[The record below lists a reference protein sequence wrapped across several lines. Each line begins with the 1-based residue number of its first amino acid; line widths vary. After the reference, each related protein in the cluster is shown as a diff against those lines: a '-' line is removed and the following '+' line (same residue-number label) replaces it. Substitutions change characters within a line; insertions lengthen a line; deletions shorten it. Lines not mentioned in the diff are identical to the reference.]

1 MPVSLGLSAMRR
13 VRNLVIVRCVFY
25 MRMIEI
31 VPGVIV
37 VMVVIGFVLVNM
49 DVRTI
54 IARMLMPDRDAATRR
69 LTRIYEQQVRRTWS
83 TKYSCPSSPGF
94 ADYFHGS
101 VEAA

>member
-37 VMVVIGFVLVNM
+37 VMVVTGFVLVNM
-49 DVRTI
+49 DVRAI
-54 IARMLMPDRDAATRR
+54 IARMLMPDCGAAARR
-69 LTRIYEQQVRRTWS
+69 LIRIHEQPVRRTRS
-83 TKYSCPSSPGF
+83 TKYSCPPSPGI

-101 VEAA
+101 AEAA